1 VDPRVFVA
9 TGGTHHKPE
18 FASSLRVALLYN
30 STVMETSIRWT
41 SADLDA
47 LPDDGNRYE
56 IVDGE
61 LLVSKQPHYYHQRVC
76 ANTVEVLGPW
86 SADTGAG
93 ETSVAPGLI
102 FADDQDVAP
111 DVVWISTGRVAGL
124 LGPDGKLH
132 GAPDLVIEVVSP
144 GLANE
149 RRDREAKLKLYS
161 ARGVLEYW
169 IMNWKSR
176 QIEIYRRDDTHH
188 LKLDSTLTDQDTLT
202 SPLLNGFSSPVSR
215 FFKGI
220 PVSR

>member
-1 VDPRVFVA
+1 MP
-9 TGGTHHKPE
+9 
-18 FASSLRVALLYN
+18 LLYN
-30 STVMETSIRWT
+30 RSVMGASIRWT
-41 SADLDA
+41 SADLNA

-76 ANTVEVLGPW
+76 ANAVEVLGPW
-86 SADTGAG
+86 NAATGLG

-111 DVVWISTGRVAGL
+111 DVVWISTDRLAAL

-144 GLANE
+144 GLINE

-169 IMNWKSR
+169 ILNWKSR
-176 QIEIYRRDDTHH
+176 QIEIYRRDETHH
-188 LKLDSTLTDQDTLT
+188 LKLDCTLADQDTLT
-202 SPLLNGFSSPVSR
+202 SPLLPGFSSPVSR
-215 FFKGI
+215 LFMGI